1 MNFNFSTTTSSLLKQ
16 PAFIEKDFFPTA
28 WTRDMLLALRIYIV
42 LKIFISSSA
51 LFSLFMNSGESIK
64 DTGNLAIYCWIVI
77 VYSFVQYITTTDKD
91 QPLKDV
97 TFLFF
102 ALDIASITLIA
113 STQEF
118 SAATA
123 PMLMFICIASAS
135 MIMRLRLGVF
145 LAAFAII
152 LTIIEQSVRYF
163 SGKQIDWSS
172 IGLEIVGILFSCYF
186 LALLARRAK
195 YSEIDNKKET
205 ARSTALIDINDE
217 LVQNL
222 DTGVIVIGD
231 KGKVETCNP
240 AAARLFDRQHA
251 FDVKELSQL
260 SPRLENLWQRWNK
273 GKVADNAAL
282 ERSEEEPHIDVLF
295 SKLGTKGNFSK
306 ITLFTESLLREQAQ
320 KYSLERMGRMA
331 SAIAHEIRNPL
342 TSMITAIELLQGS
355 QQNEENEKTIAAISR
370 NTLRINQIIEDVLA
384 IGHSK
389 QADMENFDLTV
400 WSKIFLK
407 DYIETKGDSYN
418 SHIKI
423 SNKATSTVVVR
434 FSQSHLKQVLT
445 NLFDN
450 AIMHGENSEEKP
462 IILSIYDESKN
473 AMIEVFSPGK
483 RIPSEEAD
491 RLFEP
496 FYTTRAKEGGTGL
509 GLYLC
514 QQICELNLSFI
525 SHKRYDN
532 GNGFKIAFF
541 SNTKRKRAR

>member
-1 MNFNFSTTTSSLLKQ
+1 
-16 PAFIEKDFFPTA
+16 
-28 WTRDMLLALRIYIV
+28 MLLALRIYIA

-51 LFSLFMNSGESIK
+51 LFSLFMNSGESIQ

-102 ALDIASITLIA
+102 ALDISSITLIA

-118 SAATA
+118 SASTA
-123 PMLMFICIASAS
+123 PLLMFICIASAS
-135 MIMRLRLGVF
+135 MIMRLRLGFF
-145 LAAFAII
+145 LAAFAIVV
-152 LTIIEQSVRYF
+152 TAIEQAVRYF
-163 SGKQIDWSS
+163 SDKQIDWSS
-172 IGLEIVGILFSCYF
+172 LGLEIVGILFSCYF
-186 LALLARRAK
+186 LALLARRARF
-195 YSEIDNKKET
+195 SEIDSKKET

-251 FDVKELSQL
+251 FDIKELAQL
-260 SPRLENLWQRWNK
+260 NPRLEGLWQLWSK
-273 GKVADNAAL
+273 GKVADNAIL
-282 ERSEEEPHIDVLF
+282 EREDDEPHIDVLF

-342 TSMITAIELLQGS
+342 TSMMTAIELLQGS
-355 QQNEENEKTIAAISR
+355 QQNEENEKTISAISR

-389 QADMENFDLTV
+389 QADMESFDLTV
-400 WSKIFLK
+400 WSKVFLK
-407 DYIETKGDSYN
+407 DYIETKGETYN

-423 SNKATSTVVVR
+423 SNKALGAVNVR

-483 RIPSEEAD
+483 RISSEEAD

-541 SNTKRKRAR
+541 SNTKRKRTH